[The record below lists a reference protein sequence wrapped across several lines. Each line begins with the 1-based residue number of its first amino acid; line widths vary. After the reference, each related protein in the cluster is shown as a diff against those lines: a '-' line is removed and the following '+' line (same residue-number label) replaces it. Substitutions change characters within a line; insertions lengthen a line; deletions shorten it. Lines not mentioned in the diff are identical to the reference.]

1 MLVVGND
8 SQFEKCCIVLGHPEL
23 AKDPR
28 FVKNNDRVVHRVAL
42 MKILEDLFIT
52 RPAKYWLDELE
63 RAGVPAGPIN
73 DFQQVFADEQ
83 VKSRGMEVKV
93 KHPLRGDLSLIR
105 NALTFSETP
114 IKDYRAPPLL
124 GQNTE
129 EVLKDKLGYSEAKLA
144 ELRRSGII
152 QQAG

>member
-1 MLVVGND
+1 
-8 SQFEKCCIVLGHPEL
+8 
-23 AKDPR
+23 
-28 FVKNNDRVVHRVAL
+28 

-63 RAGVPAGPIN
+63 RVGVPAGPIN
-73 DFQQVFADEQ
+73 DFKQVFDDEQ
-83 VKSRGMEVKV
+83 VRHRGMEVKV
-93 KHPLRGDLSLIR
+93 KHPLRDELSLIR

-124 GQNTE
+124 GQNTD
-129 EVLKDKLGYSEAKLA
+129 EVLKGKLGYNEAKLA
-144 ELRRSGII
+144 ELRKGGII